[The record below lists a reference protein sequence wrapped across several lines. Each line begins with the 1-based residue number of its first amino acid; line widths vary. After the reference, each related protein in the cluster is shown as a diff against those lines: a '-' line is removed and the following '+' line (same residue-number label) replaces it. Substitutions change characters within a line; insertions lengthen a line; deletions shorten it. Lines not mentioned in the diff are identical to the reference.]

1 MTGHQINSLVGDLV
15 AMAQAME
22 RLPLVEAELRTA
34 DAATNQWITNYNEV
48 KADLEQSKSYAASL
62 EQRCHALE
70 VARDDAELSFLEA
83 DERTSRALD
92 FIKATFGNAGSLIQA
107 LEPAKAMP
115 EPTVDKPAEDLAN
128 QPYNWPPVAPSE
140 APARAE
146 SASPLPN
153 ANVNILDT
161 SKSDV
166 GSTEPIASSQG
177 QSEPDPTASSPD
189 GNTSKSNGASDIG
202 VGSTNDATITDA
214 QPKPYVG
221 LRYIDVPGWIAKD
234 DWLAGGG
241 TYEDYVWREDAT
253 A

>member
-107 LEPAKAMP
+107 LEPAKVMP
-115 EPTVDKPAEDLAN
+115 QSTVDKPAEDLAN
-128 QPYNWPPVAPSE
+128 QPYNWPPKADDGSMYELVREQAPIE
-140 APARAE
+140 
-146 SASPLPN
+146 PL
-153 ANVNILDT
+153 
-161 SKSDV
+161 
-166 GSTEPIASSQG
+166 GG
-177 QSEPDPTASSPD
+177 QSEPDPTSAAMADQSMSAASTTETTVVPS
-189 GNTSKSNGASDIG
+189 TSTSG
-202 VGSTNDATITDA
+202 
-214 QPKPYVG
+214 PYSG

-234 DWLAGGG
+234 DWLLGGG

-253 A
+253 S